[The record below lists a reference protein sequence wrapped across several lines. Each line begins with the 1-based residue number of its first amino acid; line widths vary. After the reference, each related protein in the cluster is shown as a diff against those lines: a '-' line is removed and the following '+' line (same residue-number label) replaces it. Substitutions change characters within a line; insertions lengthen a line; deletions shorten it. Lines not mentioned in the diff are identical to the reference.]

1 MLSMGLKAK
10 IMGRVSSFQA
20 VFKQIKPIGEIRRLD
35 VVITSSK
42 SDFPE
47 GT

>member
-1 MLSMGLKAK
+1 MLDMGLKVK

-35 VVITSSK
+35 IVMASSK
-42 SDFPE
+42 SAFPE